1 MRRLPRGL
9 RLFLPMVAIAVAG
22 STTGI
27 ALGGNPEQHA
37 PPIDRGTVVPISGI
51 GETLVIVIG
60 GDYGS
65 RAEAEAATA
74 AAQRSFGHLQGFYI
88 DESDNYE
95 VLGIYEQTSAD
106 LRVIPCPEWRR
117 ETRMECPRGLS
128 EVKAYQTVNLRHV
141 SRADI
146 RPFLAA
152 REEVGCGTPGFR
164 PCARAN
170 LAGRLTPAFSLR
182 PGRFLTLTAFRT
194 KLGAEEFIDFARAA
208 GVADLAVLRVH
219 KLGGGFVGLGQES
232 HPDGSGPLEE
242 PLADPAPYQ
251 E

>member
-1 MRRLPRGL
+1 MQRVPRGI

-27 ALGGNPEQHA
+27 VLGGNPEQPA
-37 PPIDRGTVVPISGI
+37 PAIDAGTLVPDSGI
-51 GETLVIVIG
+51 GETLLIVIG

-88 DESDNYE
+88 DESDNYD
-95 VLGIYEQTSAD
+95 VVGVYEQTSAD
-106 LRVIPCPEWRR
+106 LHVIPCAEWRR
-117 ETRMECPRGLS
+117 ETRLECPRGLS
-128 EVKAYQTVNLRHV
+128 EVKAYQTVNLRYV
-141 SRADI
+141 SRAAI
-146 RPFLAA
+146 GPFLAA
-152 REEVGCGTPGFR
+152 KDAVGCGTPGFR

-170 LAGRLTPAFSLR
+170 LADRLTPAFSIR
-182 PGRFLTLTAFRT
+182 SGRFLTLTAFRT
-194 KLGAEEFIDFARAA
+194 KLGAAEFIDFARAA

-219 KLGGGFVGLGQES
+219 KLGGGFIGLGQES